1 MAPLHQSDE
10 WDGPSRR
17 NDGDAEDGIEINYPP
32 MPDEQQKDGAVV
44 ELPPRSKSSSRTGGR
59 TKAIVATVFSFV
71 LVATIAM
78 GVGLSVGRH
87 EAPLLEEQS
96 IVATTNDAVEEEE
109 IDIINDQFFAGGEFV
124 DEWDD
129 ELSQREYY
137 PEGDE
142 EQQEV
147 YLNPNF
153 YQQDQQSKIPVDPS
167 TDDGT
172 ITEFVGPM
180 SDFVTF
186 VGNLP
191 LPIDV
196 GRQATT
202 PTTTTSGTSCPADEG
217 LWYMELTTDNYPWET
232 SYTIKDATSK
242 AIIMAGPPSGRN
254 YSRLTK
260 YVGSLCVPIGKYILE
275 LNDTGKDGICCTY
288 GNGSMVVKVNN
299 KTVAKTSDSDFST
312 FKRFIKV
319 RRSTGTTP
327 TPAEVQAPPP
337 IKSPTKKPSRKPRI
351 NMPSPAISPAELIPV
366 DITVKTDSY
375 GKETGYKFA
384 RISTGKVLVNKPQ
397 GSLGN
402 TAVYENNL
410 LLEEDYYQL
419 TLTDKFN
426 GLEDGGYFSV
436 SVNGEEVVFG
446 DKWNAATTPKLEYTI
461 AVGYSP
467 TLSAPDRQ
475 WLKAHNTR
483 RKQYHEKGGTTY
495 RPLVW
500 STELAEAASN
510 WVDEV
515 SPTCQIIREQGIVEG
530 ENMSTRKS
538 NVVKNESPEVLLGR
552 WVDKPLAAGK
562 SYPENSSMTQALWRG
577 TRYVG
582 CKDKMTFL
590 SSTLRCYVSICRYAR
605 AGNCAMSQY
614 GGDWN
619 EGVLADRTRCGPAC
633 AKDGDGNEICY

>member
-1 MAPLHQSDE
+1 MAPLHQADE

-17 NDGDAEDGIEINYPP
+17 NDAEDGIEINYPP
-32 MPDEQQKDGAVV
+32 NDEEEEEAGSVV
-44 ELPPRSKSSSRTGGR
+44 ELPPRSTSSSSSGGGR
-59 TKAIVATVFSFV
+59 KKAIVVAVFSLV
-71 LVATIAM
+71 LVATIAL
-78 GVGLSVGRH
+78 GVGLSVGRR
-87 EAPLLEEQS
+87 EAPLLLEEQS
-96 IVATTNDAVEEEE
+96 IVAMTNDATVEEEE

-137 PEGDE
+137 PEDGDE
-142 EQQEV
+142 DEEV

-153 YQQDQQSKIPVDPS
+153 SHQQDQPQEKFPIDPS

-172 ITEFVGPM
+172 IAEFVGPV

-186 VGNLP
+186 VGDLP
-191 LPIDV
+191 LPNDV
-196 GRQATT
+196 GRLRQA
-202 PTTTTSGTSCPADEG
+202 STSCPADEG
-217 LWYMELTTDNYPWET
+217 FWNMELTTDNYPWET
-232 SYTIKDATSK
+232 SYTVKDATSG

-254 YSRLTK
+254 YARLTK

-275 LNDTGKDGICCTY
+275 LNDKGKDGICCTY
-288 GNGSMVVKVNN
+288 GNGSMVVKVND

-312 FKRFIKV
+312 FKRFV
-319 RRSTGTTP
+319 TVQRSSGTTP
-327 TPAEVQAPPP
+327 TPPPV
-337 IKSPTKKPSRKPRI
+337 KSPTKKPSRKPRV

-366 DITVKTDSY
+366 DIIVKTDSY

-402 TAVYENNL
+402 TAIYENNL

-426 GLEDGGYFSV
+426 GLENGGYFSV

-446 DKWNAATTPKLEYTI
+446 DKWNTANKPKLEYTI

-467 TLSAPDRQ
+467 TLSARDRQ

-483 RKQYHEKGGTTY
+483 RKEYHEKGGTTY

-500 STELAEAASN
+500 STELAEAASD

-538 NVVKNESPEVLLGR
+538 NVAKNESPEILLTR

-582 CKDKMTFL
+582 CKDKLTFL

-605 AGNCAMSQY
+605 AGNCAMGQY
-614 GGDWN
+614 KGDWK

-633 AKDGDGNEICY
+633 AKDEDGNEICY

>member
-1 MAPLHQSDE
+1 MAPLHQADE

-32 MPDEQQKDGAVV
+32 MPDDEDGAVV
-44 ELPPRSKSSSRTGGR
+44 ELPPRSTSSSGGGR
-59 TKAIVATVFSFV
+59 MKAIVAAVLGFV

-78 GVGLSVGRH
+78 GVGLSVGRR
-87 EAPLLEEQS
+87 EAPLLEQS
-96 IVATTNDAVEEEE
+96 IVASTNDAAVEEDE
-109 IDIINDQFFAGGEFV
+109 IDIINDQFFGMGGEFV

-142 EQQEV
+142 ERQEV

-153 YQQDQQSKIPVDPS
+153 PQQDQQPKIPVDPS

-172 ITEFVGPM
+172 IAEFVGPM

-186 VGNLP
+186 VGDLP
-191 LPIDV
+191 LPNDV

-202 PTTTTSGTSCPADEG
+202 PTTTSGTSCPADEG
-217 LWYMELTTDNYPWET
+217 LWNMELTTDNYPWET
-232 SYTIKDATSK
+232 SYTVKDATSG

-254 YSRLTK
+254 YARLTK
-260 YVGSLCVPIGKYILE
+260 YVGSLCLPIGKYILE
-275 LNDTGKDGICCTY
+275 LNDKGKDGICCTY
-288 GNGSMVVKVNN
+288 GDGSMVVKVND

-312 FKRFIKV
+312 FKRFINV
-319 RRSTGTTP
+319 RKSTGTT
-327 TPAEVQAPPP
+327 
-337 IKSPTKKPSRKPRI
+337 PTKKPSRKPRI

-384 RISTGKVLVNKPQ
+384 RISTGEVLINKPQ

-426 GLEDGGYFSV
+426 GLENGGYFSV

-467 TLSAPDRQ
+467 TLSARNRQ

-483 RKQYHEKGGTTY
+483 RKEYHEKGGTMY

-500 STELAEAASN
+500 STELSEAASD

-538 NVVKNESPEVLLGR
+538 NVAKNESPEILLSR

-562 SYPENSSMTQALWRG
+562 SYPENSSMTQALWRA

-582 CKDKMTFL
+582 CKDKLTFL

-605 AGNCAMSQY
+605 AGNCAMSQF
-614 GGDWN
+614 GGDWK

-633 AKDGDGNEICY
+633 AKDEDGNEICY